1 MKRLNWNEEFY
12 LTFELNGKS
21 FSTPSGR
28 GFMAYFDASDE
39 KKRLSSKGAKNIKIK
54 VRTWN

>member
-1 MKRLNWNEEFY
+1 MIKLNWNEEFY

-28 GFMAYFDASDE
+28 GFMTYFEASDE
-39 KKRLSSKGAKNIKIK
+39 KERLSFKGAKNIKIK
-54 VRTWN
+54 VRKFN

>member
-1 MKRLNWNEEFY
+1 MKKLEWNEEFY

-21 FSTPSGR
+21 FSTPSGC
-28 GFMAYFDASDE
+28 GFMVYFEAFDE

-54 VRTWN
+54 VRAFN